1 MLLATYRG
9 LMRVATPL
17 VPVMLAFR
25 ARQRKEHPA
34 RRHERIGKPSIP
46 RPEGFLL
53 WIHAASIGE
62 SVSVLPLVERILQ
75 HKSNAQV
82 LLTTHTV
89 TAAAIMAKRLPRG
102 AIHQFV
108 PVDHP
113 TMVKRF
119 IGHWRPDAAFFVESE
134 LWPNLI
140 VETKAAGIPMALVNA
155 RLSERSF
162 RRWRAAPGSFR
173 RRMFGAFDVIVAQD
187 EDIGAYFDELGA
199 NRVIV
204 TGNLKFAA
212 PPLSAN
218 PQAFSTLEGLIR
230 GRPRWLAAS
239 THAGE
244 EELIGEAHKKLKARF
259 PELLTIVVPRH
270 DTRGVQIAAML
281 RTSGLVTRLRSSG
294 QTAGLD
300 RADIY
305 IGDTTGEMGLFFRLS
320 PVVFMGG
327 SLVEH
332 GGQNPLEPARLN
344 SAILHGPHVQ
354 NFERPYAALDESGAA
369 QVVQSSDELAEAVA
383 HLLTDRDERS
393 RRAELAASI
402 GFDNS
407 RVLDRV
413 YAAIE
418 PLITGPQDSPKIGG
432 PS

>member
-9 LMRVATPL
+9 LMRVATPM
-17 VPVMLAFR
+17 VPVMLALR
-25 ARQRKEHPA
+25 ARQKKEHPA

-46 RPEGFLL
+46 RPNGFLL

-75 HKSNAQV
+75 HRTGAQV

-89 TAAAIMAKRLPRG
+89 TAAAVMAKRLPRG

-108 PVDHP
+108 PIDHP

-119 IGHWRPDAAFFVESE
+119 IEHWKPDAAFFVESE

-140 VETKAAGIPMALVNA
+140 VESKAAGIPMALVNA
-155 RLSERSF
+155 RISERSF
-162 RRWRAAPGSFR
+162 SRWKLAPASFR

-187 EDIGAYFDELGA
+187 ETIGGFFEELGA
-199 NRVIV
+199 ERVIV

-218 PQAFSTLEGLIR
+218 PEAFSALEGLIR

-239 THAGE
+239 THPGE
-244 EELIGEAHKKLKARF
+244 EELIGEAHHLLKKHF
-259 PELLTIVVPRH
+259 PNLLTIVVPRH
-270 DTRGVQIAAML
+270 DNRGVQIAAML
-281 RTSGLVTRLRSSG
+281 RTNGLVTRLRSSG

-354 NFERPYAALDESGAA
+354 NFDMPYQVLDDSGAA
-369 QVVQSSDELAEAVA
+369 QTVDSAQELADAVA
-383 HLLTDRDERS
+383 GLLHDRDERS
-393 RRAELAASI
+393 RRAERAAAI

-418 PLITGPQDSPKIGG
+418 PLVTQARHGEGA
-432 PS
+432 